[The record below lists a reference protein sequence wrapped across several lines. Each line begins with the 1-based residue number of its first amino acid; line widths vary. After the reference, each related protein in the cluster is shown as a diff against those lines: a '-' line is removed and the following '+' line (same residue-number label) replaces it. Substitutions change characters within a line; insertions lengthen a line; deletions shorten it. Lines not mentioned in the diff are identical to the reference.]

1 MSKRSK
7 RWFLFGVV
15 AIVLSTCAIVY
26 VRAQDRFG
34 DCDTV
39 EYLRRFDA
47 RLAEGLG
54 ALGRD
59 DFQCV
64 VALQTEVDTPA
75 GERHLRVI
83 RHVVSDWAEGEGVSA
98 SVAAGVQASA
108 EALPRLGD
116 FRIGNATVLLL
127 DDFGPGGHHENF
139 GEIAAWTN
147 IGPNDEC
154 LITLWLLGPAARA
167 EHAGA
172 VIAHELMHCVQFAS
186 LTDGQ
191 MGSATAGGA
200 SGGGTWWMEG
210 SADWFSTLALPAAP
224 FIAGRVR
231 RFDIDSPTVALNLMT
246 YDAFVYFAWLG
257 GTHGPNAVLPFLH
270 GMAESAD
277 ASAQQSAMR
286 DALPAAD
293 WLRFAED
300 YLDQRILDGH
310 GASIGS
316 APTGGDDWSFTETRT
331 ERIALQPFVLRRGYA
346 NFECGRWAVSAAPA
360 EHYAA
365 KPTRGAWGAF
375 PPTVDALDG
384 RPRQFRF
391 GAMSTASSRVDM
403 RLQARKEVA
412 CEECAGTR
420 EIDQCLVGTW
430 RMTNSGMAEFA
441 NRMMRGFA
449 RVANVTPNTTMT
461 INEDRTF
468 SNVTEGAQNTIV
480 TSDARADARMDGN
493 TTGRWSAKDGIL
505 NACPDTHRTQGTLT
519 GSGAG
524 VSKTGPMPASTARPM
539 RNPYVCS
546 QDTLRLRLELGRAGT
561 LYNEFKRVSPPPAP
575 TPTTTP

>member
-1 MSKRSK
+1 MRKISR
-7 RWFLFGVV
+7 RWFALGVV
-15 AIVLSTCAIVY
+15 AIVLATCAVVY

-34 DCDTV
+34 DCNTV
-39 EYLRRFDA
+39 EYLARFDA

-64 VALQTEVDTPA
+64 VALEVPVDTPA
-75 GERHLRVI
+75 GERHLRVV
-83 RHVVSDWAEGEGVSA
+83 RHVVSDWAEGEGVSDA
-98 SVAAGVQASA
+98 VAAGIRGSA
-108 EALPRLGD
+108 AALPRLGD

-127 DDFGPGGHHENF
+127 DDFGPGGRHENF
-139 GEIAAWTN
+139 GEIAAWTS

-167 EHAGA
+167 ERAGA

-186 LTDGQ
+186 LTAGQ
-191 MGSATAGGA
+191 MSSATPGGA

-231 RFDIDSPTVALNLMT
+231 TFDTDSPTVALNMMT
-246 YDAFVYFAWLG
+246 YDAFVFFAWLG
-257 GTHGPNAVLPFLH
+257 GAHGPGSVLPLLH
-270 GMAESAD
+270 KMAESAD
-277 ASAQQSAMR
+277 ASAQQAAMR
-286 DALPAAD
+286 DALPAED
-293 WLRFAED
+293 WQRFAQD
-300 YLDQRILDGH
+300 YLDQRIRDGQ

-316 APTGGDDWSFTETRT
+316 APAGGDDWTFSATRT
-331 ERIALQPFVLRRGYA
+331 ERIALDPFVLRRGYV
-346 NFECGRWAVSAAPA
+346 NFECGRWAVRASPA
-360 EHYAA
+360 EHHAA
-365 KPTRGAWGAF
+365 KPTRGTWGPF
-375 PPTVDALDG
+375 PPQVDALDG

-391 GAMSTASSRVDM
+391 GAMPAASSRVD
-403 RLQARKEVA
+403 LQLEATQEVA

-430 RMTNSGMAEFA
+430 RMTHNGMAEFA

-449 RVANVTPNTTMT
+449 RVADVAPNTTMT
-461 INEDRTF
+461 LSEDRSF
-468 SNVTEGAQNTIV
+468 SNVIEGARNTIV
-480 TSDARADARMDGN
+480 APGKRGDGRMSGN
-493 TTGRWSAKDGIL
+493 TTGRWSAKDGVL

-524 VSKTGPMPASTARPM
+524 ISKTGPMPASTARPM
-539 RNPYVCS
+539 RNAYVCDRS
-546 QDTLRLRLELGRAGT
+546 RLRLKLELGRAGT
-561 LYNEFKRVSPPPAP
+561 LYNEFERVSAPPAP
-575 TPTTTP
+575 

>member
-1 MSKRSK
+1 MRKMSR
-7 RWFLFGVV
+7 RWFALGVV
-15 AIVLSTCAIVY
+15 AIVLATCAVLY

-39 EYLRRFDA
+39 EYLARFDA

-64 VALQTEVDTPA
+64 VALEVPVDTPA

-83 RHVVSDWAEGEGVSA
+83 RHVVSDWAEGEGVSDA
-98 SVAAGVQASA
+98 VAAGIQGSA
-108 EALPRLGD
+108 AALPRLGD

-127 DDFGPGGHHENF
+127 DDFGPGGRHENF
-139 GEIAAWTN
+139 GEIAAWTS

-167 EHAGA
+167 ERAGA

-186 LTDGQ
+186 LTAGQ
-191 MGSATAGGA
+191 MSSATPGGA

-231 RFDIDSPTVALNLMT
+231 TFDTDSPTVALNMMT
-246 YDAFVYFAWLG
+246 YDAFVFFAWLG
-257 GTHGPNAVLPFLH
+257 GAHGPGAVLPFLH

-277 ASAQQSAMR
+277 ASAQHAAMR
-286 DALPAAD
+286 DALLAMD
-293 WLRFAED
+293 WQRFAQD
-300 YLDQRILDGH
+300 YLDQRIRDGQ

-316 APTGGDDWSFTETRT
+316 APAGGDDWTFEATRT
-331 ERIALQPFVLRRGYA
+331 ERIALEPFVLRRGYA
-346 NFECGRWAVSAAPA
+346 NFECGRWAVRALPA
-360 EHYAA
+360 EHHAA
-365 KPTRGAWGAF
+365 KPTRGTWGAF

-391 GAMSTASSRVDM
+391 GAMPATSSRVDLQ
-403 RLQARKEVA
+403 LQATQEVA

-420 EIDQCLVGTW
+420 EIDRCLVGTW
-430 RMTNSGMAEFA
+430 RMTNDGMAEFA

-449 RVANVTPNTTMT
+449 RVADVAPNATMT
-461 INEDRTF
+461 LNEDRTF
-468 SNVTEGAQNTIV
+468 SNVVEGARNTIV
-480 TSDARADARMDGN
+480 APGKRGDGRMSGN
-493 TTGRWSAKDGIL
+493 TTGRWSAKDGVL
-505 NACPDTHRTQGTLT
+505 NACPDSHRTQGTLT

-524 VSKTGPMPASTARPM
+524 ISKTGPMPGSTARPM
-539 RNPYVCS
+539 RNAYVCDGS
-546 QDTLRLRLELGRAGT
+546 RLRLKLELGRAGT
-561 LYNEFKRVSPPPAP
+561 LYNEFERVSTPPAP
-575 TPTTTP
+575 